1 MGFWKVS
8 SCLGIGGGRF
18 VLFTLK
24 KNFNSIYKE
33 LQSALHIQKL
43 KNVRKKF
50 LSSIR
55 KLALQSLA
63 KCLFRILLCFSLSW
77 NIAHAFV

>member
-18 VLFTLK
+18 VLFTLN

-43 KNVRKKF
+43 KNDRKIF

-55 KLALQSLA
+55 KPNTSISSKML
-63 KCLFRILLCFSLSW
+63 
-77 NIAHAFV
+77 V